1 MNHSPEQYITA
12 IDRALSQDNF
22 HQAADLAC
30 EAFKSYPNSDKIKRY
45 MELFGPKTLEF
56 HRLPPN
62 PEMSLNFNWVV
73 QNRQGYRGRWVA
85 LKGGNLVSDAA
96 SLDELKQK
104 LGDRVKFLFC
114 TVVY

>member
-1 MNHSPEQYITA
+1 MNPSPEQYITA

-22 HQAADLAC
+22 HQAADLAG
-30 EAFKSYPNSDKIKRY
+30 EAFKCYPNSDKIKRY
-45 MELFGPKTLEF
+45 MQVFGPKTLEF
-56 HRLPPN
+56 HRLSPN

-73 QNRQGYRGRWVA
+73 QNRLSYRGRWVA
-85 LKGGNLVSDAA
+85 LKAGNLVGDAA
-96 SLDELKQK
+96 SLDELKKQ

>member
-1 MNHSPEQYITA
+1 MNLSPEQYITA
-12 IDRALSQDNF
+12 INRALSRNNF
-22 HQAADLAC
+22 HQAADLAG
-30 EAFKSYPNSDKIKRY
+30 EAFKCYPNSDKIKPY
-45 MELFGPKTLEF
+45 MQLFGPRPVDF

-85 LKGGNLVSDAA
+85 LKAGNLVGDAA
-96 SLDELKQK
+96 SLDELKKQ
-104 LGDRVKFLFC
+104 LGDRINFLFC